1 MKLENGWQYK
11 SLENL
16 EKKSWGN
23 VDYDSYLVKRCTQ
36 LSKIPVGDFSIEDLR
51 IMIGQG
57 FGLNYLVPLAID
69 QLKINI
75 LAEGDYYPGDLLKNV
90 LTIPQDF
97 WLSNEPLLIQLKQ
110 AISGNEVDIE
120 DAGIRLKNFKI
131 IN

>member
-1 MKLENGWQYK
+1 
-11 SLENL
+11 
-16 EKKSWGN
+16 
-23 VDYDSYLVKRCTQ
+23 
-36 LSKIPVGDFSIEDLR
+36 
-51 IMIGQG
+51 MIGQG